1 METTPWI
8 ASLEFNGPGLDSMSP
23 DISNNEASTY
33 TECKLAVLHMNT
45 NYDILTACLK
55 SRNRSANISKK
66 ICDIYLCYQ
75 TLPKVDRFAIEV
87 FYRRIKYPYYFG

>member
-33 TECKLAVLHMNT
+33 TEYKLAVLHMNT
-45 NYDILTACLK
+45 NYDM
-55 SRNRSANISKK
+55 
-66 ICDIYLCYQ
+66 
-75 TLPKVDRFAIEV
+75 
-87 FYRRIKYPYYFG
+87 